1 MKSYKVHCI
10 VEYIKQQCD
19 FPFDVADVKED
30 LDGIL
35 FFFGFGVELDSPE
48 RWMLGEELEKLAEKV
63 ELGEASRCFSKDE
76 LELWL

>member
-10 VEYIKQQCD
+10 VEHIKQQRD
-19 FPFDVADVKED
+19 FPFDVLDVKEG

-48 RWMLGEELEKLAEKV
+48 RWMLGQELEKLAEKA
-63 ELGEASRCFSKDE
+63 ELSEAGRLVSKVN